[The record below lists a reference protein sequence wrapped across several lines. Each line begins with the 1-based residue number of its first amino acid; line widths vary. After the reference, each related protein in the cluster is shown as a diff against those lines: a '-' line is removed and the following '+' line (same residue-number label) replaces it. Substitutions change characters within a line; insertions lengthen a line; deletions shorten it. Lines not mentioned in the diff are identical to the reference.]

1 MILKIIISIC
11 VIGVGIYLLF
21 KDKNSRQKVID
32 DYFEEKNILDVKK
45 YSVSTLNEK
54 IKEFIGVPVILYL
67 STSDISATGI
77 VKDMTGEFIQIE
89 NQETKELVSINCID
103 IDYIEIN
110 ATLPTKK
117 IEDNIEENKGNEK
130 IDKIIIEEDKTIDE
144 KSEIKDK

>member
-54 IKEFIGVPVILYL
+54 IKEAYIKL
-67 STSDISATGI
+67 S
-77 VKDMTGEFIQIE
+77 K
-89 NQETKELVSINCID
+89 KSI
-103 IDYIEIN
+103 Y
-110 ATLPTKK
+110 
-117 IEDNIEENKGNEK
+117 
-130 IDKIIIEEDKTIDE
+130 
-144 KSEIKDK
+144 